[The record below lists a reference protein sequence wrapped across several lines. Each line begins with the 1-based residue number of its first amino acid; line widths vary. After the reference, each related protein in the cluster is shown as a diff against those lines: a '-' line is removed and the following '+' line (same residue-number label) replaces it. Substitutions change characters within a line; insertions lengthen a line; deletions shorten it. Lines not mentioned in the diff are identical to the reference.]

1 MSDNKTTVNYNL
13 GWLGLLGV
21 LLVFGKLMYWF
32 EITWFWA
39 TAPFWLGIAIVS
51 GILVLTLV
59 GGAVSTIILEVINYI
74 KNIFRR
80 K

>member
-1 MSDNKTTVNYNL
+1 MSDNKTTVNYNP

-21 LLVFGKLMYWF
+21 LLVFGKLMNWF